1 MKKKL
6 SIILF
11 ALFVNGLA
19 LAQSLLVIQTNA
31 TNGYL
36 YPCRCPSEPK
46 GGLAKR
52 ATLIK
57 KLARGHS
64 QYLLLDSGDM
74 LGIDSDRGGD
84 SLMFA
89 AYRAMKYDALAPGD
103 QEFCRGIN
111 NFLLLQERYKLP
123 FISANLYHLGKP
135 LTAAYK
141 IVELKSLKL
150 KAALIGL
157 IAPDAFRYYAQD
169 SLQGLEIK
177 DPEPVLRA
185 LLDSLKNKADVFIL
199 VSHLGYDGEMEL
211 AKKFPELNLIVGGH
225 TQTELK
231 TADLSTG
238 VPIIEAG
245 ASAKSL
251 SYARFQK
258 QASGWKYKS
267 SQMAGITSDLADDPK
282 IVSVVGLGPQAGP
295 VAANPDPGDARLQVQ
310 VFAAKDCPDCLKLKK
325 GLFEK
330 LTKGYEKELVIV
342 YHYVDNPAEYQL
354 LINSEDSLND
364 KNNTIPAV
372 VIGNK
377 ILGGVEEIERD
388 LERLVREALDG
399 RAQEKPGPKS
409 KATEKSLDKTGK
421 PANKTMDTEAAD
433 SIYLAFV
440 TNARCNKCSRA
451 EYMLK
456 ALKIKYPNLVLE
468 KIDAASDSGKL
479 MSEALGLMYGLPGEK
494 RMIAPSAFVGQDF
507 LVGDQINDQTLSDLL
522 AKHKSGSLLV
532 PWKEAKEYL
541 PQAEQSVLS
550 RFAAFGLWGVLGA
563 GLLDGINPCSLAVLV
578 FFISYLA
585 FVGRKRWEILAVGF
599 AYTLADFIVYF
610 LIGVGS
616 LSFLMTLKALPLVS
630 RVFYWLAIAAGLVL
644 AFYNL
649 RDYFKA
655 RRGDYSGMDLQLS
668 TAAKQRIHKV
678 IREKM
683 GAGSLIGGAFG
694 VGLITSVLEFACTGQ
709 VYLPTIAFVAQLSTH
724 RMQAYE
730 YLLLYNLMFEVPMI
744 VTFIIAFWGVSSKR
758 IAGWAQSSVAGVKL
772 MTALLFLLMSAAL
785 LYILIR

>member
-507 LVGDQINDQTLSDLL
+507 LIGDQINDKTLSDLL

>member
-295 VAANPDPGDARLQVQ
+295 VAANPDPGDARLQIQ

-507 LVGDQINDQTLSDLL
+507 LIGDQINDKTLSDLL

-599 AYTLADFIVYF
+599 AYTLADFIVYV

-785 LYILIR
+785 LYILIK

>member
-507 LVGDQINDQTLSDLL
+507 LIGDQINDKTLSDLL

-649 RDYFKA
+649 KDYLKA